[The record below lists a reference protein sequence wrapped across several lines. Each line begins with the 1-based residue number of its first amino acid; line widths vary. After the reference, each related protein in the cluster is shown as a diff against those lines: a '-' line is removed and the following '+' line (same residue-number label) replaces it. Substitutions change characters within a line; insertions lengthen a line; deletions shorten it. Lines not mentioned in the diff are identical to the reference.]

1 LEDLY
6 EILGV
11 KRDATQDEIKKAYR
25 SLVKQYHPDAHPGDK
40 DVEEKF
46 KKINAAYSVLSDS
59 EKRARYDQFGTAD
72 PNSNPFG
79 GMGGMDLGDLFGDIF
94 SQAFGGGFGG
104 FGSSRRNTNPNSPRR
119 GNDIEMVVNVTLLEA
134 MKGVSREIEVMKWE
148 TCQHC
153 NGTGSKP
160 GTKPETCPKCHGSG
174 QVRQAQQ
181 SLFGQFVSITTCP
194 DCHGTGKFI
203 KEKCDECGGRGQV
216 RKKHKLEV
224 KIPAGVERNM
234 RLRIPGAG
242 EAGTN
247 GGEAGDLHLIID
259 VGLDANFERHGSD
272 LHTSLLLTY
281 PQAVLGCETEIKTLD
296 GKTEKISVPAGTS
309 HGQILKVKGMGMP
322 KVNSK
327 STGDLY
333 AHVFIEI
340 PKKLTDKQRELIK
353 SLADEM
359 KAPVNENK
367 TGFTDW
373 LKDKFFS

>member
-1 LEDLY
+1 MEDLY

-40 DVEEKF
+40 DIEEKF
-46 KKINAAYSVLSDS
+46 KKINAAYSVLSDA
-59 EKRARYDQFGTAD
+59 EKRSRYDRFGTAD
-72 PNSNPFG
+72 QNSNPF
-79 GMGGMDLGDLFGDIF
+79 GGMDLGDLFGDIF
-94 SQAFGGGFGG
+94 SSFGG
-104 FGSSRRNTNPNSPRR
+104 FSSSRHNTNPNSPRR
-119 GNDIEMVVNVTLLEA
+119 GNDIEMIVNVTLLEA
-134 MKGVSREIEVMKWE
+134 MKGVSREIDVMKWE
-148 TCQHC
+148 PCEHC
-153 NGTGSKP
+153 NGTGAKP

-174 QVRQAQQ
+174 QVKQAQQ

-194 DCHGTGKFI
+194 DCRGTGKFI
-203 KEKCDECGGRGQV
+203 KDKCDECSGRGQV
-216 RKKHKLEV
+216 RKKHKLDV

-247 GGEAGDLHLIID
+247 GGEAGDLYLIID

-353 SLADEM
+353 SLAEEM
-359 KAPVNENK
+359 KAPVSENK
-367 TGFTDW
+367 AGFTDW

>member
-1 LEDLY
+1 MEDLY

-11 KRDATQDEIKKAYR
+11 GRDATQDDIKKAYR
-25 SLVKQYHPDAHPGDK
+25 QLVKQYHPDAHPGDK

-59 EKRARYDQFGTAD
+59 EKRARYDQFGTTN

-79 GMGGMDLGDLFGDIF
+79 GMGGVDLGDLFGDLF
-94 SQAFGGGFGG
+94 GAFGGGGFGG
-104 FGSSRRNTNPNSPRR
+104 FGSSRRSTNSNSPRR
-119 GNDIEMVVNVTLLEA
+119 GNDIEMLVNVTLLEA

-153 NGTGSKP
+153 SGTGAKP
-160 GTKPETCPKCHGSG
+160 GTKPETCSKCHGSG

-194 DCHGTGKFI
+194 DCNGTGKII
-203 KEKCDECGGRGQV
+203 KDKCDECSGRGQV
-216 RKKHKLEV
+216 RKKHKLDV

-242 EAGTN
+242 EAGIN
-247 GGEAGDLHLIID
+247 GGEAGDLYLIIE
-259 VGLDANFERHGSD
+259 VGLDANFERHGAD

-281 PQAVLGCETEIKTLD
+281 PQAVLGTETEIKTLD
-296 GKTEKISVPAGTS
+296 GNKEKISVPAGTS
-309 HGQILKVKGMGMP
+309 QGQVLKIKGKGMP
-322 KVNSK
+322 KLNSK
-327 STGDLY
+327 SAGDLY
-333 AHVFIEI
+333 AHVFIEV
-340 PKKLTDKQRELIK
+340 PTKLTDKQRELIK
-353 SLADEM
+353 ALADEM
-359 KAPVNENK
+359 KAPVSEAK

-373 LKDKFFS
+373 LKDKLFS

>member
-11 KRDATQDEIKKAYR
+11 KRDATQDDIKKAYR
-25 SLVKQYHPDAHPGDK
+25 QLVKQYHPDAHPGDK
-40 DVEEKF
+40 EVEEKF
-46 KKINAAYSVLSDS
+46 KKINAAYTVLSDPD
-59 EKRARYDQFGTAD
+59 KRKRYDQFGTAD

-79 GMGGMDLGDLFGDIF
+79 GMGGIDLEDLLGNLF
-94 SQAFGGGFGG
+94 SGFGG
-104 FGSSRRNTNPNSPRR
+104 FGGSSRHNANSTAPRR
-119 GNDIEMVVNVTLLEA
+119 GNDIEMLVNVTLLEA
-134 MKGVSREIEVMKWE
+134 MKGVSREIDVMKWE

-153 NGTGSKP
+153 NGTGAKP
-160 GTKPETCPKCHGSG
+160 GTKPETCPKCKGSG

-181 SLFGQFVSITTCP
+181 SLFGQYVTITTCP
-194 DCHGTGKFI
+194 DCHGTGKII

-242 EAGTN
+242 EAGAN
-247 GGEAGDLHLIID
+247 GGPAGDLYLIIE
-259 VGLDANFERHGSD
+259 VGLDANFERHGAD

-309 HGQILKVKGMGMP
+309 HGQVLKVKGKGMP
-322 KVNSK
+322 KVNSN
-327 STGDLY
+327 SSGDLY
-333 AHVFIEI
+333 AHVFVEI
-340 PKKLTDKQRELIK
+340 PTKLTDKQREIIK

-359 KAPVNENK
+359 KTPVSENK

>member
-1 LEDLY
+1 MEDLY

-11 KRDATQDEIKKAYR
+11 SRDASQDDIKKAYR
-25 SLVKQYHPDAHPGDK
+25 QLVKKYHPDSHPGDK
-40 DVEEKF
+40 DIEEKF

-59 EKRARYDQFGTAD
+59 DKRARYDQFGTAD

-104 FGSSRRNTNPNSPRR
+104 FGSSRRNANSNSPRR
-119 GNDIEMVVNVTLLEA
+119 GNDIEMIVNVTLLEA
-134 MKGVSREIEVMKWE
+134 MKGVTREIDVMKWE

-153 NGTGSKP
+153 NGTGAKP
-160 GTKPETCPKCHGSG
+160 GTKPETCPKCNGSG

-194 DCHGTGKFI
+194 DCRGTGKII
-203 KEKCDECGGRGQV
+203 KDKCDECSGRGQV
-216 RKKHKLEV
+216 RKKHKLDV

-247 GGEAGDLHLIID
+247 GGSAGDLYLIID
-259 VGLDANFERHGSD
+259 VGLDANFERNGAD

-296 GKTEKISVPAGTS
+296 GTKEKISVPAGTS
-309 HGQILKVKGMGMP
+309 HGQVLKIKGKGMP
-322 KVNSK
+322 KVNTK
-327 STGDLY
+327 SNGDLY
-333 AHVFIEI
+333 AHVFVEI
-340 PKKLTDKQRELIK
+340 PTKLTDKQRDLIK

-359 KAPVNENK
+359 KTPISENK

-373 LKDKFFS
+373 LKDKLFN

>member
-1 LEDLY
+1 MEDLY
-6 EILGV
+6 GILEV
-11 KRDATQDEIKKAYR
+11 SRDATQDDIKKAYR
-25 SLVKQYHPDAHPGDK
+25 KLVKQYHPDAHPGDK
-40 DVEEKF
+40 DIEEKF
-46 KKINAAYSVLSDS
+46 KKINAAYSVLSDPD
-59 EKRARYDQFGTAD
+59 KRARYDQFGTTD
-72 PNSNPFG
+72 SNSNPFG
-79 GMGGMDLGDLFGDIF
+79 GMGGVDFGDLFGDLI

-104 FGSSRRNTNPNSPRR
+104 FGSSRRNTNSNSPRR

-134 MKGVSREIEVMKWE
+134 MKGISREIEVMKWE

-153 NGTGSKP
+153 TGTGAKP
-160 GTKPETCPKCHGSG
+160 GTKPETCSKCNGTG

-181 SLFGQFVSITTCP
+181 SLLGQFVSITTCP
-194 DCHGTGKFI
+194 DCHGTGKII
-203 KEKCDECGGRGQV
+203 KEKCDECSGRGQV

-224 KIPAGVERNM
+224 KIPAGVECNM

-247 GGEAGDLHLIID
+247 GGTAGDLYLIID
-259 VGLDANFERHGSD
+259 VGLDSNFERSGAD

-281 PQAVLGCETEIKTLD
+281 PQAVLGTEAEIKTLD

-309 HGQILKVKGMGMP
+309 HGQVLKVKGKGMP
-322 KVNSK
+322 KLNSK
-327 STGDLY
+327 TTGDLY

-340 PKKLTDKQRELIK
+340 PTKLTEKQRELIK

-359 KAPVNENK
+359 KAPVSENK

-373 LKDKFFS
+373 LKDKLFS